1 MAFYPQSIDDLA
13 PPPARRGWRR
23 RLLRHLPGLSFVF
36 LVGLL
41 IVVVLWPYVVITVPS
56 GSVGVLWKRFN
67 GLDLYCWCWVGRGT
81 VLDPRELREEGLHI
95 IWPWDKLY
103 LYNLRLQ
110 STTQTY
116 NAISKDGVNVK
127 AQISVRYQLL
137 HNSVAVLHKFIGPD
151 FLTSVVDPEM
161 GSQARQVIAQYTAE
175 AVYTSREQIQKQ
187 IRDATQRSL
196 AANLNK
202 LVQPEAMEQ
211 PDPKHY
217 NDFLQDA
224 IQILDTL
231 VLSIELPPD
240 IVSAINRQT
249 EQYYMIQEYKFRVQ
263 REAEESKRKQI
274 EADGIAAFQKTVSQG
289 ISESYLRWRGIEAT
303 LLLSQSPNAKVVVIG
318 SGRDGLPIILNAEP
332 NAAGAPPQSGGSGAS
347 TGTPSSSGASGA
359 SSSGTSSSGTPSS
372 GASSSGS
379 PSGSP
384 GNTPPPA
391 PAGNTPPN
399 TSTAPGASPGSPGS
413 PGSTPNKPP
422 PGTSGAASP
431 PSPAQTANAAPPSA
445 TPESGTAAPTASA
458 LDLPGVR
465 PLLSGISGALRAG
478 AELISPETKSK
489 Q

>member
-1 MAFYPQSIDDLA
+1 MASYPQSIDDLA
-13 PPPARRGWRR
+13 PPPKRGWRR
-23 RLLRHLPGLSFVF
+23 SLVRHLPGLSF
-36 LVGLL
+36 LALLGLL

-56 GSVGVLWKRFN
+56 GYVGVLWKRFN

-110 STTQTY
+110 STTQTF

-151 FLTSVVDPEM
+151 FLTSVVNPEI
-161 GSQARQVIAQYTAE
+161 GSQARQVISQFTAE

-187 IRDATQRSL
+187 IRDATQKSL

-240 IVSAINRQT
+240 IVAAINRQT
-249 EQYYMIQEYKFRVQ
+249 EQFYMIQEYKFRVE

-303 LLLSQSPNAKVVVIG
+303 LMLAQSPNAKIVVIG
-318 SGRDGLPIILNAEP
+318 SGKDGLPIILNAEP
-332 NAAGAPPQSGGSGAS
+332 NAPGAPPQSPGGGSA
-347 TGTPSSSGASGA
+347 
-359 SSSGTSSSGTPSS
+359 SSGTSSSGSS
-372 GASSSGS
+372 SSETSPGASA
-379 PSGSP
+379 
-384 GNTPPPA
+384 NTPPPA
-391 PAGNTPPN
+391 PATNAPPN
-399 TSTAPGASPGSPGS
+399 ASSEPGATPGRPGGSPAGSPGS
-413 PGSTPNKPP
+413 PANKPP
-422 PGTSGAASP
+422 RGTSGAATP
-431 PSPAQTANAAPPSA
+431 TAPDETANAGPVIMAQPEKTITSA
-445 TPESGTAAPTASA
+445 TA
-458 LDLPGVR
+458 LDIPGVR
-465 PLLSGISGALRAG
+465 SILSGISGVLRAG
-478 AELISPETKSK
+478 ADLTTPEPKSK

>member
-1 MAFYPQSIDDLA
+1 MASYPQSIDDLA
-13 PPPARRGWRR
+13 PPPAKPGWRR
-23 RLLRHLPGLSFVF
+23 YLLRHLPGLAFVV

-41 IVVVLWPYVVITVPS
+41 IVVVLWPYVVITVVS
-56 GSVGVLWKRFN
+56 GNVGVLWKRFN

-110 STTQTY
+110 STQQTY
-116 NAISKDGVNVK
+116 NAISKDGVSVK

-151 FLTSVVDPEM
+151 FLTSVVNPEI

-175 AVYTSREQIQKQ
+175 EVYTSREQIQKQ
-187 IRDATQRSL
+187 IRDGTQKSL
-196 AANLNK
+196 SANLNK

-231 VLSIELPPD
+231 VQTIDLPPD
-240 IVSAINRQT
+240 IVAAINRQT
-249 EQYYMIQEYKFRVQ
+249 EQYYMIQEYKFRVE
-263 REAEESKRKQI
+263 REAQETKRKQV

-303 LLLSQSPNAKVVVIG
+303 LLLAQSPNAKIVVIG
-318 SGRDGLPIILNAEP
+318 TGKDGLPIILGNADVP
-332 NAAGAPPQSGGSGAS
+332 TVPPGGQPQAGANPPGSM
-347 TGTPSSSGASGA
+347 
-359 SSSGTSSSGTPSS
+359 
-372 GASSSGS
+372 
-379 PSGSP
+379 
-384 GNTPPPA
+384 GNAPPA
-391 PAGNTPPN
+391 PSNNAPPN
-399 TSTAPGASPGSPGS
+399 SSTAPGATPGAPGSPA
-413 PGSTPNKPP
+413 NKPP
-422 PGTSGAASP
+422 PGTSGEATPIAP
-431 PSPAQTANAAPPSA
+431 EQTANGGAGAAQPGQAAPAA
-445 TPESGTAAPTASA
+445 TA
-458 LDLPGVR
+458 LDIPGVR
-465 PLLSGISGALRAG
+465 SILSGISGALRAG
-478 AELISPETKSK
+478 ADLTSPEPKSK

>member
-1 MAFYPQSIDDLA
+1 
-13 PPPARRGWRR
+13 
-23 RLLRHLPGLSFVF
+23 LRHLPGLSFVV
-36 LVGLL
+36 LVALL

-56 GSVGVLWKRFN
+56 GYVGVLWKRFN

-127 AQISVRYQLL
+127 AQLSVRYQLL

-151 FLTSVVDPEM
+151 FLTSVVDPEI
-161 GSQARQVIAQYTAE
+161 GSQARQVISQFTAE

-211 PDPKHY
+211 PDPRHY

-240 IVSAINRQT
+240 IVAAINRQT
-249 EQYYMIQEYKFRVQ
+249 EQYYMIQEYKFRVE

-303 LLLSQSPNAKVVVIG
+303 LLLAQSPNAKVVVIG
-318 SGRDGLPIILNAEP
+318 SGKDGLPIILNTEP
-332 NAAGAPPQSGGSGAS
+332 TGLGGATQSGGS
-347 TGTPSSSGASGA
+347 A
-359 SSSGTSSSGTPSS
+359 SSSGGATSANPSGNAPPGPAPSS
-372 GASSSGS
+372 NA
-379 PSGSP
+379 
-384 GNTPPPA
+384 
-391 PAGNTPPN
+391 PPN
-399 TSTAPGASPGSPGS
+399 TSTAPNATPGSPG
-413 PGSTPNKPP
+413 TAPNKPP
-422 PGTSGAASP
+422 PGTSGAATPDVPEATASAASP
-431 PSPAQTANAAPPSA
+431 NAAPQ
-445 TPESGTAAPTASA
+445 SGTAAVTAGA
-458 LDLPGVR
+458 LDIPGVR
-465 PLLSGISGALRAG
+465 PILSGISGALRAG
-478 AELISPETKSK
+478 ADLITPETRSK